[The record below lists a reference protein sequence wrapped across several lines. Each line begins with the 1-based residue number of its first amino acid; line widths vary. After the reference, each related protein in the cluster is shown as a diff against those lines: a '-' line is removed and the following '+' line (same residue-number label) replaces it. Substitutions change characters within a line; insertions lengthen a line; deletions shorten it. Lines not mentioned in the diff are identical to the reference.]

1 MFYSHT
7 QARAKLPKTRQRVV
21 PVEAVRPKGPPSG
34 AVPGRAAW
42 KRDGVIAGG
51 GPMGNTPIA
60 LTPTVVRNRL
70 PDVSE
75 ATKIIGND
83 FWNRLFQLLLVHLD
97 HSCFINFRVMVKYF
111 FWGGWGRRGQ
121 SDKPFK
127 RQTSWRQT
135 LIAYDRVFAAFVVFN
150 ILIYATTLV
159 DPIVSVSEAGRM
171 YTYLR

>member
-111 FWGGWGRRGQ
+111 FWGGGGAEARATNHLSDRRRG
-121 SDKPFK
+121 
-127 RQTSWRQT
+127 
-135 LIAYDRVFAAFVVFN
+135 DRRLSLMIECLLLSLCLTF
-150 ILIYATTLV
+150 
-159 DPIVSVSEAGRM
+159 
-171 YTYLR
+171 